1 MSVLGHI
8 WMNFLFVLDKNVL
21 NLLDDTHVI
30 VALVTVL
37 DFVEVSSQ
45 NETVEGLHLP
55 SLTIRE

>member
-1 MSVLGHI
+1 
-8 WMNFLFVLDKNVL
+8 MNFLFVLDKNVL